1 MILRNLVHHVAGA
14 ELALVYIKK
23 IELRGFK
30 TFGKKVSISLDKG
43 LTVITGPNG
52 SGKSNVLD
60 SVRFALGEL
69 SPKELRG
76 ASFSDI
82 IHKNSPQLQARSAW
96 VGIQFDNSDRRIPV
110 EATLVTISREF
121 RRGGEGIYRL
131 NGRKIS
137 RKQLTEVL
145 SSADIQVT
153 GYNLI
158 PQHAVTRLA
167 EVTAE
172 ERRRIIEDMIGIGVY
187 DLKKEEAQKQLS
199 AAETNLRVASARTDE
214 VKNRVESLERERNDF
229 LRYTSLNLEI
239 RRLEARIVS
248 KELSKH
254 RQELAALQTD
264 TGGLQARID
273 EIKKKRE
280 ELGARRES
288 VESKRKEFERE
299 LDEKGNNEL
308 FEVERSASNLNAR
321 LAGLTAQIQSKKAAF
336 RTSEKQKAALQLRLD
351 QITSSIRGMKEELAA
366 HQKRHREIVSS
377 QTDIQERYNTI
388 SEKVKTTRERLGE
401 NTGKIEQIDQEIE
414 KTSKQLLDV
423 ETRVAGNSTR
433 VELLRNQKQSLEMR
447 NADYSRLL
455 EEMDNR
461 LREIA
466 RLREEEEARTQNSST
481 KLQQYQLLIK
491 MKEKEIAEAAE
502 IARRASVSLAEF
514 HTQEELVETMAP
526 DVNALRKIEEM
537 AQAGAIPG
545 VYGKLGE
552 LAKVNERCLRAAD
565 AASAGWMS
573 ALVVKDIE
581 TAMSCAEILKRA
593 RLGRIKIIPVASVA
607 PLEPIEDCPAI
618 AGIIGRLLDF
628 IEYPDEIKPA
638 VHFVFGDTVLAEDQK
653 AAFLASI
660 EGVRSV
666 VLTGD
671 VYEPGGG
678 METGYFR
685 EPFDLTS
692 MMPKTSA
699 IQDLDQTL
707 HSLET
712 LIAQGEL
719 ETQRLTKE
727 ITDLRT
733 IETDGKN
740 TIDKATKQIE
750 EIQQNF
756 SRAKNSLE
764 STRLRIKEISDE
776 IETQLQSLSPLKNS
790 QDECKRSLSQLQK
803 ERASLKLSVKPA
815 YLVQIENELMTLTK
829 TLNEMKQEQ
838 IHFEGRISSLESS
851 ISTLDPTLDQ
861 IRIQYQS
868 ICQEIEKHQKSLH
881 ECEHDLN
888 TTQTELKTL
897 ERRRMQLVEAVSAIK
912 ESQAEVDGELRTI
925 RDEIDKTYV
934 EYESVAQDNN
944 QILAQIKE
952 EEAMITSRLAKLKD
966 LGHIESEEPEAEEP
980 RRVETMLEVLRRE
993 LESIGAVN
1001 QLAPQQYEE
1010 VIGNYRQLSVK
1021 ISELE
1026 KEKLAILSFI
1036 NELDKKK
1043 RDTFMDALNQVNRN
1057 FQETFSDIT
1066 NGGRGRLVLENPDKP
1081 FEEGLD
1087 MLLQFPDK
1095 AELGVTSASG
1105 GEKSVATVC
1114 FLLALQDIR
1123 QLPFYIFDEIDA
1135 HLDDLNSQRLADLL
1149 KTRSKNSQFMVIS
1162 LRDTTVSRAN
1172 RVYGVFVQNGTSQV
1186 VSIPAMVA
1194 TK

>member
-1 MILRNLVHHVAGA
+1 VILRKLVHYFVGA
-14 ELALVYIKK
+14 ELGLVYIKK

-69 SPKELRG
+69 SSKELRG

-158 PQHAVTRLA
+158 PQHAITRLA

-172 ERRRIIEDMIGIGVY
+172 ERRKIIEDMIGIGVY
-187 DLKKEEAQKQLS
+187 DLKKEEAQKQLG

-214 VKNRVESLERERNDF
+214 VRNRVESLERERNDF
-229 LRYTSLNLEI
+229 LKYTSLNREI
-239 RRLEARIVS
+239 KRLEANLVS
-248 KELSKH
+248 KEVSRL
-254 RQELAALQTD
+254 RQELVAV
-264 TGGLQARID
+264 QADAGRLRARVD
-273 EIKKKRE
+273 EIRKKRE

-288 VESKRKEFERE
+288 VESKREEFERE
-299 LDEKGNNEL
+299 LAEKGSNEL
-308 FEVERSASNLNAR
+308 FEVERGASNLNAK
-321 LAGLTAQIQSKKAAF
+321 LAGLTTHIESKKAAL

-351 QITSSIRGMKEELAA
+351 QITSSIKAMKAELATL
-366 HQKRHREIVSS
+366 QRRHRAIVSS
-377 QTDIQERYNTI
+377 QTGIQEQYNKT

-401 NTGKIEQIDQEIE
+401 NTRKIEHIEQEIE
-414 KTSKQLLDV
+414 KLSKQLLDV
-423 ETRVAGNSTR
+423 ETKVTGSSARI
-433 VELLRNQKQSLEMR
+433 ELLRNQKQSLEIR
-447 NADYSRLL
+447 NADYSTLL
-455 EEMDNR
+455 EEIDNR
-461 LREIA
+461 LKEIT
-466 RLREEEEARTQNSST
+466 RLREEEEARIRYGSTRLEQN
-481 KLQQYQLLIK
+481 QLLLK
-491 MKEKEIAEAAE
+491 VKEKEIAEAAE
-502 IARRASVSLAEF
+502 IAKRATVSLAEF
-514 HTQEELVETMAP
+514 HAQEELIETVAP
-526 DVNALRKIEEM
+526 EANALRRIEQM
-537 AQAGAIPG
+537 AQAGALSGI
-545 VYGKLGE
+545 YGKFGE
-552 LAKVNERCLRAAD
+552 LVKVNDRCLRAAD
-565 AASAGWMS
+565 AASDGWMS

-607 PLEPIEDCPAI
+607 PLEPIQDCPAV
-618 AGIIGRLLDF
+618 AGIVGRLLDF
-628 IEYPDEIKPA
+628 VECSDEIKPA
-638 VHFVFGDTVLAEDQK
+638 VNFVFGDTVLAEDQK

-660 EGVRSV
+660 EGTRSV

-685 EPFDLTS
+685 EHLDLAS
-692 MMPKTSA
+692 VFPKPSA

-707 HSLET
+707 RSLGS
-712 LIAQGEL
+712 LIAQGEQ
-719 ETQRLTKE
+719 EMRRLIKD
-727 ITDLRT
+727 IHDMKT
-733 IETDGKN
+733 IEIDGKN
-740 TIDKATKQIE
+740 VIDSASKQIE

-756 SRAKNSLE
+756 DRAKKSLE
-764 STRLRIKEISDE
+764 LTRSRIKDISDQ
-776 IETQLQSLSPLKNS
+776 IEDQLQGLSSLKNS
-790 QDECKRSLSQLQK
+790 QDECKQRLSQLQK
-803 ERASLKLSVKPA
+803 ERNSLKLSVKPA
-815 YLVQIENELMTLTK
+815 YLVQIENELMTLTR
-829 TLNEMKQEQ
+829 TLNETKQEQ
-838 IHFEGRISSLESS
+838 IQVEGRISSLESS
-851 ISTLDPTLDQ
+851 ISTLSPSWDQ
-861 IRIQYQS
+861 IRIQFQS
-868 ICQEIEKHQKSLH
+868 VCQEIQKHQKSLH
-881 ECEHDLN
+881 ESEQDLN
-888 TTQTELKTL
+888 RVQAELKSL
-897 ERRRMQLVEAVSAIK
+897 ERRKVELVEAVSTIK
-912 ESQAEVDGELRTI
+912 ELQAKVDSELRTI
-925 RDEIDKTYV
+925 QSEIDKTYI

-952 EEAMITSRLAKLKD
+952 KEAQISSHLTELKE
-966 LGHIESEEPEAEEP
+966 LGHVEADEPDTEDP
-980 RRVETMLEVLRRE
+980 VRVETGLEALRRE
-993 LESIGAVN
+993 LQSIGAVN
-1001 QLAPQQYEE
+1001 QLAPQQYDE

-1021 ISELE
+1021 INELE

-1036 NELDKKK
+1036 DELDKKK
-1043 RDTFMDALNQVNRN
+1043 RDTFMDALSQVNKN
-1057 FQETFSDIT
+1057 FQETFSAIT
-1066 NGGRGRLVLENPDKP
+1066 IGGRGRLVLENLDKP
-1081 FEEGLD
+1081 FEGGLD

-1095 AELGVTSASG
+1095 AELGVSSASG

-1172 RVYGVFVQNGTSQV
+1172 RVYGVFVQDGSSQV
-1186 VSIPAMVA
+1186 VTIPAMVA
-1194 TK
+1194 AK